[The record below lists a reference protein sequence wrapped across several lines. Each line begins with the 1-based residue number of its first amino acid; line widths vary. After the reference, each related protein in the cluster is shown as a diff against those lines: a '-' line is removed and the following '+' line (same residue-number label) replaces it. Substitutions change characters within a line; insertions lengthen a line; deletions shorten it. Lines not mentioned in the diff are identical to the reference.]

1 MPEEQ
6 SGASGLRFR
15 LPKVFSDTS
24 QDKAQDQEDAAATK
38 KSTNSATSTANA
50 SPNTPAQVNQ
60 RSMATPQNS
69 PGPGPITPTI
79 LSQQISSHTGQLME
93 EIAALRSDVELLQQ
107 AFVELSDR
115 ESNQEKV
122 FDVLHGELRDYK
134 NDFIYEH
141 LKPVIRPLLFLFD
154 SLEQFEEE
162 LQPFERAEGSERRQ
176 QLSPKLI
183 GDNVRFFRDQ
193 LIEALQV
200 CEVTLMERPSGQFD
214 PKIHKAVDVV
224 AVPPE
229 QDNTIQRVV
238 RHGWYLREHLFRP
251 AEVVVGR
258 AQPK

>member
-6 SGASGLRFR
+6 SGTSGLRFR
-15 LPKVFSDTS
+15 LPKVFSDSS
-24 QDKAQDQEDAAATK
+24 QDSKNKTEVAQSAPRGTAPVSRAFNAPMQANQ
-38 KSTNSATSTANA
+38 SGMATSH
-50 SPNTPAQVNQ
+50 
-60 RSMATPQNS
+60 NS

-79 LSQQISSHTGQLME
+79 LSQQITSQSGQILE
-93 EIAALRSDVELLQQ
+93 EVVALRGDIELLQQ

-122 FDVLHGELRDYK
+122 FNVLHKELSDYK

-141 LKPVIRPLLFLFD
+141 LKPIIRPLLFLYD

-162 LQPFERAEGSERRQ
+162 VGAFERPDVEERRQ
-176 QLSPKLI
+176 ALSPSLVR
-183 GDNVRFFRDQ
+183 DNVTHFRDQ
-193 LIEALQV
+193 LVEALQV
-200 CEVTLMERPSGQFD
+200 CEVTLMDRPEGPFD
-214 PKIHKAVDVV
+214 PKFHKAVDVV

-238 RHGWYLREHLFRP
+238 RSGWFLRGHLFRP

-258 AQPK
+258 SQAR

>member
-15 LPKVFSDTS
+15 LPKVFSDS
-24 QDKAQDQEDAAATK
+24 QDKGQENENAGEAAQTT
-38 KSTNSATSTANA
+38 SGATSPAQRNA
-50 SPNTPAQVNQ
+50 GTPAQAPQ
-60 RSMATPQNS
+60 PGMATPQNA

-79 LSQQISSHTGQLME
+79 LSQQITTQTGHLME
-93 EIAALRSDVELLQQ
+93 ELASLRADVELLQQ
-107 AFVELSDR
+107 AFVELTDR
-115 ESNQEKV
+115 ESTQEKV
-122 FDVLHGELRDYK
+122 FDALHSELREYK

-154 SLEQFEEE
+154 SMDQFEEE
-162 LQPFERAEGSERRQ
+162 LQPFERAEGQERRQ
-176 QLSPKLI
+176 ALSPKLI

-200 CEVTLMERPSGQFD
+200 CEVTLMDRPSGQFD
-214 PKIHKAVDVV
+214 PKIHKAVEVV
-224 AVPPE
+224 EVPPE

-238 RHGWYLREHLFRP
+238 RSGFYLREHLFRP

-258 AQPK
+258 NQTRP